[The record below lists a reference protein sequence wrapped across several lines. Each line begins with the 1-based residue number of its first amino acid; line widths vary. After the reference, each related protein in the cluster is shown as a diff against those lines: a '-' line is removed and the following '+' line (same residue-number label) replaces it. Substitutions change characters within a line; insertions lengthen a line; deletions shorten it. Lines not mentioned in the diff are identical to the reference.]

1 MIATTG
7 VEHRTRP
14 LRAARSNAAPA
25 EPSVTQN
32 GPRHRLGSW
41 SSWAFCVS
49 GTERRL
55 RPGLVMLRDYAD
67 EKLSRDAKLYRMSQK
82 VIQFPGART
91 AAGDHSGIV
100 LRIGPRLYRLDI
112 LHPATGRDEPE
123 DEVRPLP
130 APPRC
135 RGIPVGDGTY
145 TGCAYGRRRPR
156 APDWAVRLPYLPG
169 LRHRKETTG
178 DPAPVQYPKSF
189 APNL

>member
-1 MIATTG
+1 
-7 VEHRTRP
+7 
-14 LRAARSNAAPA
+14 
-25 EPSVTQN
+25 
-32 GPRHRLGSW
+32 
-41 SSWAFCVS
+41 
-49 GTERRL
+49 
-55 RPGLVMLRDYAD
+55 
-67 EKLSRDAKLYRMSQK
+67 MSQK

-100 LRIGPRLYRLDI
+100 LRIGPRRYRLDI

-189 APNL
+189 APTYHPYPVKPPFEHWASQKKWGSTEIHQIVWPQMEVNAQACTIPF